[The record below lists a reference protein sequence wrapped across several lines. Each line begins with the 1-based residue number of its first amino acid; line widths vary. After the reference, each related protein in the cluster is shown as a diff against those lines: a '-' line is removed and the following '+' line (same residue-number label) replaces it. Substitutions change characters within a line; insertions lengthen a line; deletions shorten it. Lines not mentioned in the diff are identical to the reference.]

1 MAADQSQKNEFLL
14 KEYDTAIQLTLH
26 VDELRS
32 RFTNLFI
39 TIAGVVAAV
48 ISLLLQENTNG
59 NTFGKLEVVAGIILI
74 LIALVGLLVIAVI
87 ARLRKVQLENF
98 RITNNIRKHFLGNSY
113 SLWNVVELSGDT
125 LPMPNMHSGTYY
137 WSMVI
142 MLLNSYTAALAIYL
156 FLAQVWKLATPPNS
170 FVLAIVGGLIFIVL
184 QNVIYFRLAIPP
196 APRIY
201 SKDNPPN

>member
-1 MAADQSQKNEFLL
+1 MAADRSQKNEFLL
-14 KEYDTAIQLTLH
+14 KEYDTAIQLTFH

-87 ARLRKVQLENF
+87 ARLRKVQLENL

-156 FLAQVWKLATPPNS
+156 FLAQVW
-170 FVLAIVGGLIFIVL
+170 
-184 QNVIYFRLAIPP
+184 
-196 APRIY
+196 
-201 SKDNPPN
+201 

>member
-1 MAADQSQKNEFLL
+1 MAADRSQKNEFIL

-48 ISLLLQENTNG
+48 ISLLLQGNTNG

-98 RITNNIRKHFLGNSY
+98 RITNNIRKHFLGNDY
-113 SLWNVVELSGDT
+113 ALWNVVELSGDT
-125 LPMPNMHSGTYY
+125 LPMPNRHSGTYY

-156 FLAQVWKLATPPNS
+156 FLAQVWKLTTPPNS
-170 FVLAIVGGLIFIVL
+170 FVWAIVGGLIFIVL

-201 SKDNPPN
+201 SKDNPPD